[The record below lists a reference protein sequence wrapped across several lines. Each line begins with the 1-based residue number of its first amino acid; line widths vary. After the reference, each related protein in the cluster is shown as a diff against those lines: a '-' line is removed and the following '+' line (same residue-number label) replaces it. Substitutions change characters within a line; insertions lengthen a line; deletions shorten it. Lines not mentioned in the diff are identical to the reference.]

1 LRHISISFIP
11 GHNTDNETKPMKSSR
26 LIILTS
32 LSVFLLSCSTA
43 VKESTDIKVT
53 NQVQQQVQEEKES
66 TDYYLKQ
73 AQLSYQ
79 RSGDL
84 SLRNQWLLRA
94 AEALNQQQHCQQS
107 IKFVQ
112 AIYPQLLDNMQ
123 QTQAKLIL
131 AECYLALQEPA
142 YTEAQLLLPQLA
154 TQIGFDQ
161 RISALEAQL
170 LVHQQ
175 RYVEAAKAWLASN
188 LSAQQQSQ
196 QIWQTLQNLSLA
208 QLEQARL
215 REPQLQAWVQLS
227 LIVRRFGQQ
236 PELLDVAV
244 KEWQLRF
251 SDNALA
257 LSLPEEIVQA
267 LVTQP
272 LKAKKIAI
280 LLPLTG
286 RLAQQGQALKQG
298 ILAAYFDDKQ
308 AGSEDNLQS
317 PAQLSFFD
325 SALKTPEELNTM
337 VVDHDLIIGPLLKE
351 QIAPLIPLLAV
362 DKTLLALN
370 RIDQQDTMPGMAESY
385 FYALAPEDEAEQLAV
400 HLKSQGFVQPVLV
413 AAESEATRRMAEAFV
428 NKWQSLS
435 DPYQYVAPA
444 QASFN
449 DSKSIG
455 SSVANILDVAQSK
468 NRIRQINNLTIGE
481 LHDVPRSR
489 QDIDAIV
496 VFANPEQTELLNP
509 IIEASLSPF
518 ADPVPVFASSRSY
531 SLELSKNSLR
541 DLRNLTFTDMP
552 WMLPD
557 NPWPQLAAQSN
568 LLWPQRRD
576 NLLRLFAMG
585 YDAYK
590 LIPNLRH
597 LHLLP
602 HNSTFGLTG
611 TLAVTSQGNVV
622 RQLPW
627 GKVNE
632 DKVSLLGGD

>member
-1 LRHISISFIP
+1 M
-11 GHNTDNETKPMKSSR
+11 KPMTRSR

-32 LSVFLLSCSTA
+32 LSVTLLSCSTA
-43 VKESTDIKVT
+43 VKKSPDKIES
-53 NQVQQQVQEEKES
+53 NQVQVQVQEEKES
-66 TDYYLKQ
+66 TEFYLKK
-73 AQLSYQ
+73 AQQSYQ
-79 RSGDL
+79 RNGDL
-84 SLRNQWLLRA
+84 NLRNQWLLRA

-112 AIYPQLLDNMQ
+112 VIYPQLLDNMQ

-131 AECYLALQEPA
+131 AECYLALPEPA
-142 YTEAQLLLPQLA
+142 FAEAQRLLPQLA
-154 TQIGFDQ
+154 TQVGYDQ

-170 LVHQQ
+170 LLHQQ
-175 RYVEAAKAWLASN
+175 HYVEAAKAWLSSN
-188 LSAQQQSQ
+188 LSAEQQSIK
-196 QIWQTLQNLSLA
+196 IWQALQNLSLA

-215 REPQLQAWVQLS
+215 REPQLQAWIQLS

-236 PELLDVAV
+236 PQLLDVAV

-251 SDNALA
+251 KGSPLA
-257 LSLPEEIVQA
+257 LTLPEEIVQA
-267 LVTQP
+267 VNTEP
-272 LKAKKIAI
+272 LMAKNVAI
-280 LLPLTG
+280 LLPLSG
-286 RLAQQGQALKQG
+286 RLGPQGQALKEG
-298 ILAAYFDDKQ
+298 ILAAYFDSQQTD
-308 AGSEDNLQS
+308 SEIFIES

-325 SALKTPEELNTM
+325 SALKTAEELNAM
-337 VVDHDLIIGPLLKE
+337 VADYDLIIGPLLKE
-351 QIAPLIPLLAV
+351 QIAPLIPLLAA

-370 RIDQQDTMPGMAESY
+370 RVEQQEATTGLAESY
-385 FYALAPEDEAEQLAV
+385 FYALAPEDEAEQLAM
-400 HLKSQGFVQPVLV
+400 HLKSRGFVQPVLV
-413 AAESEATRRMAEAFV
+413 AADSEATKRMADAFII
-428 NKWQSLS
+428 KWQSLS
-435 DPYQYVAPA
+435 DPYEYIAPA
-444 QASFN
+444 LANFN

-468 NRIRQINNLTIGE
+468 NRIRQISNLTIGE

-557 NPWPQLAAQSN
+557 NPWQELTAQSN
-568 LLWPQRRD
+568 VLWPQRRD

-602 HNSTFGLTG
+602 HNNTPGLTG
-611 TLAVTSQGNVV
+611 TLAVTAQGNVV
-622 RQLPW
+622 RLLPW

-632 DKVSLLGGD
+632 DKVSLLGMD

>member
-1 LRHISISFIP
+1 M
-11 GHNTDNETKPMKSSR
+11 KPMTRSR

-32 LSVFLLSCSTA
+32 LSVTLLSCSTA
-43 VKESTDIKVT
+43 VKKSPDKIES
-53 NQVQQQVQEEKES
+53 NQVQVQVQEEKES
-66 TDYYLKQ
+66 TEFYLKK
-73 AQLSYQ
+73 AQQSYQ
-79 RSGDL
+79 RNGDL
-84 SLRNQWLLRA
+84 NLRNQWLLRA

-112 AIYPQLLDNMQ
+112 VIYPQLLDNMQ

-131 AECYLALQEPA
+131 AECYLALPEPA
-142 YTEAQLLLPQLA
+142 FAEAQRLLPQLA
-154 TQIGFDQ
+154 TQVGYDQ

-170 LVHQQ
+170 LLHQQ
-175 RYVEAAKAWLASN
+175 HYVEAAKAWLSSN
-188 LSAQQQSQ
+188 LSAEQQSIK
-196 QIWQTLQNLSLA
+196 IWQALQNLSLA

-215 REPQLQAWVQLS
+215 REPQLQAWIQLS

-236 PELLDVAV
+236 PQLLDVAV

-251 SDNALA
+251 KGSPLA
-257 LSLPEEIVQA
+257 LTLPEEIVQA
-267 LVTQP
+267 VNTEP
-272 LKAKKIAI
+272 LMAKNVAI
-280 LLPLTG
+280 LLPLSG
-286 RLAQQGQALKQG
+286 RLGPQGQALKEG
-298 ILAAYFDDKQ
+298 ILAAYFDSQQTD
-308 AGSEDNLQS
+308 SEIIIES

-325 SALKTPEELNTM
+325 SALKTAEELNAM
-337 VVDHDLIIGPLLKE
+337 VADYDLIIGPLLKE
-351 QIAPLIPLLAV
+351 QIAPLIPLLAA

-370 RIDQQDTMPGMAESY
+370 RVEQQEATTGLAESY
-385 FYALAPEDEAEQLAV
+385 FYALAPEDEAEQLAM
-400 HLKSQGFVQPVLV
+400 HLKSRGFVQPVLV
-413 AAESEATRRMAEAFV
+413 AADSEATKRMADAFII
-428 NKWQSLS
+428 KWQSLS
-435 DPYQYVAPA
+435 DPYEYIAPA
-444 QASFN
+444 LANFN

-468 NRIRQINNLTIGE
+468 NRIRQISNLTIGE

-557 NPWPQLAAQSN
+557 NPWQELTAQSN
-568 LLWPQRRD
+568 VLWPQRRD

-602 HNSTFGLTG
+602 HNNTPGLTG
-611 TLAVTSQGNVV
+611 TLAVTAQGNVV
-622 RQLPW
+622 RLLPW

-632 DKVSLLGGD
+632 DKVSLLGMD